1 MISKMLKYSF
11 LIFHKEYDEFLLN
24 LRNLGVVHI
33 EEKESGTIDSPE
45 LQQLMQKMGELK
57 SLDDYLSLYVDAKY
71 EKGSGY
77 TPSVERGQAIVG
89 EVEDLRLK
97 LEKINQ
103 RIPQIQKE
111 IELMTPWGDFDFAS
125 VDRLRDKGYQLNF
138 YTCAVREFQQEW
150 EEKYNAIT
158 VHEDGTTKYFVTVTH
173 VGEEVDINVEKAK
186 MSSSTL
192 AQLNKM
198 LEEIYQEKQQTE
210 DAVRK
215 LANVEKESFDLY
227 SKEVASEM
235 EFSKVHL
242 SGVSYAGDKLI
253 MLVGWIPEDKK
264 AELDKFLDSTGVFYE
279 TEVPKLDEA
288 NVPIQLKNGSFS
300 KLFEPITRM
309 FSLPSYSELDLTPFL
324 APFFMLFF
332 GLCMGDGGYGLLI
345 VLACLYLKRKVSDD
359 MKGYCNLGLWLGGM
373 TIVVG
378 ILTGAFFGIA
388 LDSVTWEWLAGVK
401 KYFLTEANYKDKLGY
416 NPMMIFAIVIGV
428 VQILFGMCLAAA
440 KATKQNGFKYSLST
454 IAWVVAII
462 SGIAYLGIPALGVEF
477 SAAVNYVFY
486 VIFGLCA
493 ILIYFY
499 NSPGKNPIVNVGAG
513 LWNTY
518 NMATGL
524 LGDTLSY
531 IRLFA
536 LGLTGSILG
545 GVFNELAFSLTE
557 GLPFVV
563 QFIGALIILL
573 FGHSIN
579 FGLCMI
585 GSFVHPLRLTF
596 VEFYKN
602 ASFDGGGQEYKPF
615 KK

>member
-24 LRNLGVVHI
+24 LRNLGVVHV
-33 EEKESGTIDSPE
+33 EEKESGNIDSPE
-45 LQQLMQKMGELK
+45 LQQLMQKMSELK
-57 SLDDYLSLYVDAKY
+57 GLDDYLSLYVDSKY

-77 TPSVERGQAIVG
+77 TPLLERGNAIVG

-111 IELMTPWGDFDFAS
+111 IELMTPWGNFDFAS
-125 VDRLRDKGYQLNF
+125 VDRLREKGYQLYF
-138 YTCAVREFQQEW
+138 YTCAAREFQQEW
-150 EEKYNAIT
+150 IDKYNAIKI
-158 VHEDGTTKYFVTVTH
+158 HEDGTTIYFVTLTH

-186 MSSSTL
+186 LSNNTL
-192 AQLNKM
+192 DELNRM
-198 LEEIYQEKQQTE
+198 LEDCYKEKQETE
-210 DAVRK
+210 ELIRK
-215 LANVEKESFDLY
+215 IANVEKASFDLY
-227 SKEVASEM
+227 YREVASEM

-242 SGVSYAGDKLI
+242 SGVSYAGDKLV

-264 AELDKFLDSTGVFYE
+264 EELNSFLDSTGVFYE
-279 TEVPKLDEA
+279 AEAPRLDED
-288 NVPIQLKNGSFS
+288 NVPVQLKNGSFT

-345 VLACLYLKRKVSDD
+345 VIASVIAKKKVSES
-359 MKGYCNLGLWLGGM
+359 MKGFCNLGIWLGLM

-401 KYFLTEANYKDKLGY
+401 KYFLTEANYKDMLGY
-416 NPMMIFAIVIGV
+416 NPMMLFAVAIGII
-428 VQILFGMCLAAA
+428 QILFGMCLAAA
-440 KATKQNGFKYSLST
+440 KITKQNGFKYSLST
-454 IAWVVAII
+454 IAWIVLII
-462 SGIAYLGIPALGVEF
+462 SGIAFFGMPKLGVEF
-477 SAAVNYVFY
+477 TDTVDYIFY
-486 VIFGLCA
+486 AIFGLCA
-493 ILIYFY
+493 LFIVFY
-499 NSPGKNPIVNVGAG
+499 NSPGKNPIVNMAFS
-513 LWNTY
+513 LWNIY

-557 GLPFVV
+557 GLPFVL

>member
-1 MISKMLKYSF
+1 MISKMLRYSF

-111 IELMTPWGDFDFAS
+111 IELMTPWGNFDFVS

-158 VHEDGTTKYFVTVTH
+158 VLEDGTTKYFVTVTH

-198 LEEIYQEKQQTE
+198 LEEIYQEKQLTE

-227 SKEVASEM
+227 LKEVASEM

-264 AELDKFLDSTGVFYE
+264 EDLDKFLDSTGVFYE
-279 TEVPKLDEA
+279 TEVPRLDEA

-300 KLFEPITRM
+300 KLFEPITKM
-309 FSLPSYSELDLTPFL
+309 FSLPNYAELDLTPFL

-345 VLACLYLKRKVSDD
+345 LIACIIAKKKVSED
-359 MKGYCNLGLWLGGM
+359 MQGFCKLGMWLGGM

-378 ILTGAFFGIA
+378 ILTGSFFGIA

-401 KYFLTEANYKDKLGY
+401 KYFLTEANYKDMLGY
-416 NPMMIFAIVIGV
+416 NPMMIFAVVIGV
-428 VQILFGMCLAAA
+428 VQILFGMCLSAA
-440 KATKQNGFKYSLST
+440 KIIKQSGLKYAWSN
-454 IAWVVAII
+454 IAWIVLIFAGIIYLQTFIYLPAVVGFTLIAII
-462 SGIAYLGIPALGVEF
+462 GV
-477 SAAVNYVFY
+477 
-486 VIFGLCA
+486 CA
-493 ILIYFY
+493 ILIFFF
-499 NSPGKNPIVNVGAG
+499 NSPGKNPIVNFGSG
-513 LWNTY
+513 LWTTY

-573 FGHSIN
+573 FGHAIN

-602 ASFDGGGQEYKPF
+602 ANFEGGGEEYKPF

>member
-33 EEKESGTIDSPE
+33 EEKESGEIDSPE

-57 SLDDYLSLYVDAKY
+57 ALDEYLSIYVDDKY

-77 TPSVERGQAIVG
+77 TPSVERGKAIVG

-111 IELMTPWGDFDFAS
+111 IELMTPWGNFDFAN
-125 VDRLRDKGYQLNF
+125 VDKLREKGYQLSF
-138 YTCAVREFQQEW
+138 YTCAAREFQQEW
-150 EEKYNAIT
+150 VDKYNAIT
-158 VHEDGTTKYFVTVTH
+158 IHEDGTSVYFVTLTH
-173 VGEEVDINVEKAK
+173 IGEEVDINVEKAK
-186 MSSSTL
+186 LSSNTL
-192 AQLNKM
+192 AELNSM
-198 LEEIYQEKQQTE
+198 LEETHKEKLDIEGKIT
-210 DAVRK
+210 K
-215 LANVEKESFDLY
+215 LANEEKASFDMY

-242 SGVSYAGDKLI
+242 SGVSCAGDKLI
-253 MLVGWIPEDKK
+253 LLVGWIPEDKK
-264 AELDKFLDSTGVFYE
+264 DELDRFLDSSGVFYE
-279 TEVPKLDEA
+279 MEVPKLDEA

-345 VLACLYLKRKVSDD
+345 VLACLYLKRKVKDD

-378 ILTGAFFGIA
+378 VLTGSFFGIA

-416 NPMMIFAIVIGV
+416 NPMMIFAIVIGI

-462 SGIAYLGIPALGVEF
+462 SLIAYLGLPALGVEF
-477 SAAVNYVFY
+477 TDAVNYVFY
-486 VIFGLCA
+486 AIFGLCA
-493 ILIYFY
+493 IFIYFY
-499 NSPGKNPIVNVGAG
+499 NSPGKNILVNLGSG
-513 LWNTY
+513 LWGTY
-518 NMATGL
+518 NMVTGL

-536 LGLTGSILG
+536 IGLTGSILG
-545 GVFNELAFSLTE
+545 GVFNQLAFSLTE
-557 GLPFVV
+557 GLPFVA
-563 QFIGALIILL
+563 QFIGVLVILL

-585 GSFVHPLRLTF
+585 SSFVHPLRLTF

-602 ASFDGGGQEYKPF
+602 ASFDGGGLEYKPF